1 MVRRPFCRIKKGG
14 NSLKKVLPT
23 ILIILV
29 FLSGIVVFIYPAV
42 SNYLYEKNST
52 QAITEHTESVSK
64 LTPKQIADEKEAV
77 YRYNKSLFEN
87 ESVLTD
93 PFDPDAY
100 PITDGEYTK
109 LLAFDKVMAYVEI
122 PAIDVYLPIYHGT
135 DEETLLN
142 GVGHLENTSLPGG
155 GKSTHA
161 VLSAHRGLPSARLFT
176 DLNLLKKDN
185 IFRIYVLDEVL
196 TYQVYDIE
204 TVNPDNTSSLHIKE
218 GEDLVTL
225 ITCTPYGENTHR
237 LLVHGRRIE
246 VKENAV
252 IEEPKIENGMTWEG
266 FSRLAAIGI
275 TVIFVLLL
283 LGSAVK
289 AIIRRKMK
297 NKKEA

>member
-1 MVRRPFCRIKKGG
+1 M
-14 NSLKKVLPT
+14 KKVLPT

-87 ESVLTD
+87 ASVLTD

-135 DEETLLN
+135 VEETLLN

-176 DLNLLKKDN
+176 DLDLLKKDN

-252 IEEPKIENGMTWEG
+252 IEEPKIENGMTWED

>member
-1 MVRRPFCRIKKGG
+1 M
-14 NSLKKVLPT
+14 KKVLPT

-252 IEEPKIENGMTWEG
+252 IEEPKIENGMTWED
-266 FSRLAAIGI
+266 FSRIAAIGI